1 MPMTHAQRQK
11 VLEEIEQ
18 KSIVGVAESLGITL
32 VRQGQS
38 YTWSEHDSFVLTPK
52 KNAFYWNSRQ
62 VGGGS
67 IKLVQVIKECT
78 HAEALQ
84 YLQTVEAGAVE
95 TLKEPTPTNFHYYM
109 KEHTQQNATID
120 YLLQERK
127 LSRETIDFFFEQ
139 NLMAQS
145 TYTDKE
151 TGQSEPVIVFK
162 HVGLEEKI
170 KGVALQGIWENKK
183 LHGERGRLKRV
194 WGNGYYGLTVRVG
207 YPPKIAEATSEKPI
221 KIIVFEAPIDLMSYY
236 ELKKETI
243 GDAVLFCANGLKK
256 GAVSTLIANEIGSYV
271 KEEEKPTVLEQL
283 EKSKLTT
290 EKVQLVL
297 AVDNDEAGKKFIQQ
311 FSNSWCPITL
321 DQPKLI
327 EGKSKTDWND
337 ILKQTKNEIKKKE
350 AKLKRQEAKKRSRER
365 NKEMSEKTQM
375 KQKSQPELTLEEII
389 KKKDYQKLS
398 QHLNDGIKEY
408 LTSDTFKN
416 YLDFAS
422 KFHKYSSKNI
432 RLLLA
437 QNPNIRRVAGYN
449 AWKKLDRQVK
459 KGSKALYVYAP
470 YFKDKV
476 DKNGKKVTDEN
487 GEIVKETRYFLTPVF
502 DVEQTTGAELP
513 QLVYNLEENLSDGK
527 TFTRTYNAL
536 VEICPVPVTVTS
548 IASGANGYYDPTKK
562 EIVLQQHLGEVMT
575 LKVLLHEMTHAML
588 HPDSQAIFG
597 DDVYSRQ
604 EFEAE
609 SVAYI
614 VSRHLGLD
622 TSSYSFGYLSS
633 WTRQGEKLEEFTQS
647 LETITKEARTLI
659 EKADHALS
667 IEKGIQLPQNK
678 FEERLLNAKKKETEV
693 GKSQAN
699 EQKRQQNEP
708 KISAQIAN
716 PTRF

>member
-1 MPMTHAQRQK
+1 
-11 VLEEIEQ
+11 
-18 KSIVGVAESLGITL
+18 
-32 VRQGQS
+32 
-38 YTWSEHDSFVLTPK
+38 
-52 KNAFYWNSRQ
+52 
-62 VGGGS
+62 
-67 IKLVQVIKECT
+67 
-78 HAEALQ
+78 
-84 YLQTVEAGAVE
+84 
-95 TLKEPTPTNFHYYM
+95 
-109 KEHTQQNATID
+109 
-120 YLLQERK
+120 
-127 LSRETIDFFFEQ
+127 
-139 NLMAQS
+139 
-145 TYTDKE
+145 
-151 TGQSEPVIVFK
+151 
-162 HVGLEEKI
+162 
-170 KGVALQGIWENKK
+170 
-183 LHGERGRLKRV
+183 
-194 WGNGYYGLTVRVG
+194 
-207 YPPKIAEATSEKPI
+207 
-221 KIIVFEAPIDLMSYY
+221 
-236 ELKKETI
+236 
-243 GDAVLFCANGLKK
+243 
-256 GAVSTLIANEIGSYV
+256 
-271 KEEEKPTVLEQL
+271 
-283 EKSKLTT
+283 
-290 EKVQLVL
+290 
-297 AVDNDEAGKKFIQQ
+297 EAGKKFIQQ

-633 WTRQGEKLEEFTQS
+633 WTKQGEKLEEFTQS

-716 PTRF
+716 STRF

>member
-1 MPMTHAQRQK
+1 
-11 VLEEIEQ
+11 
-18 KSIVGVAESLGITL
+18 
-32 VRQGQS
+32 
-38 YTWSEHDSFVLTPK
+38 
-52 KNAFYWNSRQ
+52 
-62 VGGGS
+62 
-67 IKLVQVIKECT
+67 
-78 HAEALQ
+78 
-84 YLQTVEAGAVE
+84 
-95 TLKEPTPTNFHYYM
+95 
-109 KEHTQQNATID
+109 
-120 YLLQERK
+120 
-127 LSRETIDFFFEQ
+127 
-139 NLMAQS
+139 
-145 TYTDKE
+145 
-151 TGQSEPVIVFK
+151 
-162 HVGLEEKI
+162 
-170 KGVALQGIWENKK
+170 
-183 LHGERGRLKRV
+183 
-194 WGNGYYGLTVRVG
+194 
-207 YPPKIAEATSEKPI
+207 
-221 KIIVFEAPIDLMSYY
+221 
-236 ELKKETI
+236 
-243 GDAVLFCANGLKK
+243 
-256 GAVSTLIANEIGSYV
+256 
-271 KEEEKPTVLEQL
+271 
-283 EKSKLTT
+283 
-290 EKVQLVL
+290 
-297 AVDNDEAGKKFIQQ
+297 
-311 FSNSWCPITL
+311 
-321 DQPKLI
+321 
-327 EGKSKTDWND
+327 
-337 ILKQTKNEIKKKE
+337 
-350 AKLKRQEAKKRSRER
+350 
-365 NKEMSEKTQM
+365 
-375 KQKSQPELTLEEII
+375 
-389 KKKDYQKLS
+389 
-398 QHLNDGIKEY
+398 IKEY

-678 FEERLLNAKKKETEV
+678 FEERLLNVKKKETEV

>member
-1 MPMTHAQRQK
+1 MQTYKKELKPYLYLGVFLFVIGFGIGNFFWLLPGTDYFSK
-11 VLEEIEQ
+11 TNYLFTKDILTYIEQ
-18 KSIVGVAESLGITL
+18 TFYRFFITPSLLGFSVGVLGFLLGLLMYVRDNDRGIYRHGEEYGSARFATPAEMKKYEDPIPENNIIVSKHVKISLFNKRL
-32 VRQGQS
+32 
-38 YTWSEHDSFVLTPK
+38 P
-52 KNAFYWNSRQ
+52 
-62 VGGGS
+62 
-67 IKLVQVIKECT
+67 IKLQKNKNIAILGDSGAAKTLAFIKT
-78 HAEALQ
+78 
-84 YLQTVEAGAVE
+84 
-95 TLKEPTPTNFHYYM
+95 
-109 KEHTQQNATID
+109 
-120 YLLQERK
+120 
-127 LSRETIDFFFEQ
+127 
-139 NLMAQS
+139 NLMQRHAS
-145 TYTDKE
+145 FITTDPDGGILPE
-151 TGQSEPVIVFK
+151 I
-162 HVGLEEKI
+162 GL
-170 KGVALQGIWENKK
+170 L
-183 LHGERGRLKRV
+183 
-194 WGNGYYGLTVRVG
+194 
-207 YPPKIAEATSEKPI
+207 
-221 KIIVFEAPIDLMSYY
+221 
-236 ELKKETI
+236 
-243 GDAVLFCANGLKK
+243 LKK
-256 GAVSTLIANEIGSYV
+256 GKYKIKVLDLNTLS
-271 KEEEKPTVLEQL
+271 
-283 EKSKLTT
+283 
-290 EKVQLVL
+290 
-297 AVDNDEAGKKFIQQ
+297 
-311 FSNSWCPITL
+311 
-321 DQPKLI
+321 
-327 EGKSKTDWND
+327 
-337 ILKQTKNEIKKKE
+337 
-350 AKLKRQEAKKRSRER
+350 
-365 NKEMSEKTQM
+365 MSEKTQM

-470 YFKDKV
+470 YFKDKI

-633 WTRQGEKLEEFTQS
+633 WTKQGEKLEEFTQS

>member
-1 MPMTHAQRQK
+1 M
-11 VLEEIEQ
+11 
-18 KSIVGVAESLGITL
+18 
-32 VRQGQS
+32 
-38 YTWSEHDSFVLTPK
+38 Y
-52 KNAFYWNSRQ
+52 
-62 VGGGS
+62 
-67 IKLVQVIKECT
+67 
-78 HAEALQ
+78 
-84 YLQTVEAGAVE
+84 
-95 TLKEPTPTNFHYYM
+95 
-109 KEHTQQNATID
+109 
-120 YLLQERK
+120 
-127 LSRETIDFFFEQ
+127 
-139 NLMAQS
+139 
-145 TYTDKE
+145 
-151 TGQSEPVIVFK
+151 
-162 HVGLEEKI
+162 
-170 KGVALQGIWENKK
+170 
-183 LHGERGRLKRV
+183 
-194 WGNGYYGLTVRVG
+194 
-207 YPPKIAEATSEKPI
+207 
-221 KIIVFEAPIDLMSYY
+221 
-236 ELKKETI
+236 
-243 GDAVLFCANGLKK
+243 
-256 GAVSTLIANEIGSYV
+256 
-271 KEEEKPTVLEQL
+271 
-283 EKSKLTT
+283 
-290 EKVQLVL
+290 
-297 AVDNDEAGKKFIQQ
+297 
-311 FSNSWCPITL
+311 
-321 DQPKLI
+321 QPKLI

-337 ILKQTKNEIKKKE
+337 ILKQTKNETKKKE

-365 NKEMSEKTQM
+365 NKEMSEKTQT
-375 KQKSQPELTLEEII
+375 KQKSQPEITLEEII
-389 KKKDYQKLS
+389 KKKDYKKLS

-476 DKNGKKVTDEN
+476 DKNGKKFTDEN

-527 TFTRTYNAL
+527 IFTRTYNAL

-633 WTRQGEKLEEFTQS
+633 WTKQGEKLEEFTQS

-708 KISAQIAN
+708 RISAQIAN
-716 PTRF
+716 STRF